1 MNKET
6 SPSPKVENW
15 SNYLQK
21 PLENL
26 TKTYPEISAISE
38 FQELNSWYQ
47 ERVNALPTFES
58 RKSSLTDGKYWLPT
72 LNQQGGI
79 ESIGRSDGKFYTFE
93 GRTFTKK
100 GPDGSV
106 LFEWNQPVTVSKETP
121 MTVKLSGEKLTIPV
135 HGLLG
140 VIKDSE
146 GRLLTTI
153 DQEAVAETPN
163 HAIVRLPIQASASKI
178 AVMMKENPHADKQLS
193 DLLKIYP
200 QPDSKIEDLLTIAKY
215 VLPIAPEDTNR
226 DLKHN
231 LVLVLPE
238 VDSSS
243 EQHSLL
249 EDGGKRKWLTP
260 QQLAM
265 VNIAR
270 ITNSHTVAAI
280 SVSQDAISLQKS
292 FAK

>member
-1 MNKET
+1 MSKEKPGST
-6 SPSPKVENW
+6 PETW
-15 SNYLQK
+15 GNYLQN

-26 TKTYPEISAISE
+26 KQAYPEVSKNPE
-38 FQELNSWYQ
+38 YQELNSWYK
-47 ERVNALPTFES
+47 ERVAALPKFEVGES
-58 RKSSLTDGKYWLPT
+58 PLTDGESWLPKFDE
-72 LNQQGGI
+72 QGNI
-79 ESIGRSDGKFYTFE
+79 ESIARSDGKFYKFE
-93 GRTFTKK
+93 GRTFTKR
-100 GPDGSV
+100 GPDGKI
-106 LFEWNQPVTVSKETP
+106 LFQWNQPITVSRETP
-121 MTVKLSGEKLTIPV
+121 MTVKLFDKELTLPV

-146 GRLLTTI
+146 GRLLTTV

-178 AVMMKENPHADKQLS
+178 AVMMGENPNADKQLS

-200 QPDSKIEDLLTIAKY
+200 HQNANIKDLLTIAENT
-215 VLPIAPEDTNR
+215 LPIAPEDTNR

-243 EQHSLL
+243 EQHTLL
-249 EDGGKRKWLTP
+249 EDNGKRKWLTP

-265 VNIAR
+265 VNLSR
-270 ITNSHTVAAI
+270 ITNSHTIAAI
-280 SVSQDAISLQKS
+280 RVGEDANVLKELLT
-292 FAK
+292 K